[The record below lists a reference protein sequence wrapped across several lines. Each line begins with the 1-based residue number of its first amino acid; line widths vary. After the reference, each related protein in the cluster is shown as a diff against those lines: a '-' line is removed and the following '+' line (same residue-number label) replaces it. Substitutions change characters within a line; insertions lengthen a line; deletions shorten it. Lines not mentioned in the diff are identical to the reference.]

1 MKIIKLLEAR
11 SNPGLNTKQEFQQ
24 FIDGVFQ
31 KNAEALYWQSD
42 TLTVIDNKDPFC
54 DYFIIRVKWNENVQ
68 NNKETDMVYLTVQ
81 RK

>member
-1 MKIIKLLEAR
+1 MTATAMFRKIPKHFIG
-11 SNPGLNTKQEFQQ
+11 NP
-24 FIDGVFQ
+24 
-31 KNAEALYWQSD
+31 D